1 MHYNRGAL
9 LYERRAMLYERRALS
24 YERRAMLYERR
35 AIKNASLF
43 AIHQTKSEAMIRKDS
58 CI

>member
-1 MHYNRGAL
+1 
-9 LYERRAMLYERRALS
+9 MLYERRALS
-24 YERRAMLYERR
+24 YERRAMLYERRAMLYERR